1 MGFDKVK
8 IKQICS
14 LMLLAAVLI
23 FALIYSKELFG
34 AIALGFRILSPFITG
49 AVIAFVLNLPMNLV
63 EKKLLAKWNGRA
75 AQKLKRP
82 ISMVLALLTVILIII
97 LVLIAV
103 VPQLSNT
110 IIVLGNKIPDFMDN
124 VLIWL
129 EQLSRDYPQLEEEV
143 AKLAEIEIDW
153 VQIGDSILSFLKN
166 GVGNALTSTFSVAT
180 GIIGGVADLVIS
192 LIFALYILSQKE
204 KLENQ
209 GRRILVAY
217 LPERIEQKVEHIFAL
232 LYRNF
237 SKFITGQCLEA
248 VILGCMF
255 AVSMLIFGMPY
266 VPLVSVTIAVTALVP
281 IVGAF
286 AGCIVGAFFILVESP
301 VLAFWF
307 VVMFL
312 VLQQIEGNLI
322 YPRVVGT
329 SVGLPGMWVLLAVA
343 VGGDLMGVGGM
354 LAMIPL
360 ASVLYTLAREITTKR
375 LADREIPQ
383 EKLEAQPPELRSRFK
398 EKREKHKKKRNL
410 LKQLRRNNK
419 AAQAKESD
427 EEE

>member
-103 VPQLSNT
+103 IPQLSNT

-237 SKFITGQCLEA
+237 SKFITGLCLEA
-248 VILGCMF
+248 VILGTMF
-255 AVSMLIFGMPY
+255 VITMTLFRMPY
-266 VPLVSVTIAVTALVP
+266 AVMVGVLIAFTALIP

-286 AGCIVGAFFILVESP
+286 IGCAVGTFLILIENPLQAFVFLIL
-301 VLAFWF
+301 
-307 VVMFL
+307 FL
-312 VLQQIEGNLI
+312 VLQQLEGNLI
-322 YPRVVGT
+322 YPRVVGN
-329 SVGLPGMWVLLAVA
+329 SVGLPSIWVLMAVS
-343 VGGDLMGVGGM
+343 VGGSLFGVAGM
-354 LAMIPL
+354 LTFIPL
-360 ASVLYTLAREITTKR
+360 MSTGYALLRESVDLRNAGKIITGIGPIEQKAEEAPMHAEQKQIIPKPEKNKVSVTSSKIIVDKR
-375 LADREIPQ
+375 NQ
-383 EKLEAQPPELRSRFK
+383 
-398 EKREKHKKKRNL
+398 KKK
-410 LKQLRRNNK
+410 
-419 AAQAKESD
+419 
-427 EEE
+427 